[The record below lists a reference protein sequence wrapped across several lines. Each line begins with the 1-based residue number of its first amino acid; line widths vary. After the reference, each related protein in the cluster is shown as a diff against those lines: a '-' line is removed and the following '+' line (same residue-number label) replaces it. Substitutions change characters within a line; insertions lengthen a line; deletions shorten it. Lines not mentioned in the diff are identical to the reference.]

1 MATDQPKG
9 PVFVPLPI
17 DVMEQET
24 SVDATGPDKL
34 WRSIHPDPKGFEEI
48 ASLLLESESP
58 AIVAGNDV
66 ARSGAE
72 AALVALAEAIGASV

>member
-1 MATDQPKG
+1 
-9 PVFVPLPI
+9 
-17 DVMEQET
+17 
-24 SVDATGPDKL
+24 L

-58 AIVAGNDV
+58 AIVAGDDV